1 MLASWCLIL
10 YSMMIL
16 ECRRRCCSVGRSRF
30 WSMVVTLAC
39 LLGREPGPKKIT
51 YGYHLGGQRIV
62 VFFDLLDISSKQ
74 FSMITTAD
82 W

>member
-1 MLASWCLIL
+1 M
-10 YSMMIL
+10 
-16 ECRRRCCSVGRSRF
+16 
-30 WSMVVTLAC
+30 
-39 LLGREPGPKKIT
+39 T

-82 W
+82 CLLSGSNVLIMWTPIPEIW